1 MKKAIIIFLL
11 FLCGQFVAGIIAGSM
26 GWLANARYMGYTI
39 LAIDILLIALLWRFR
54 LAGEKESYPKG
65 TGWLK
70 GKTFQAGAGILA
82 LAFGVNI
89 LLEPLELSDMGM
101 EATFNA
107 MRSDVLCILMLCV
120 VGPWLEELIFRDGI
134 LRHLTQYGIKPVW
147 AIVISALLF
156 GLVHGDPAQMVPASL
171 LGVVLG
177 LLYVH
182 TGDLSLCLPAHILNN
197 SVAIG
202 LMYIPG
208 SDEWT
213 KNLSMPAHIA
223 LGLPLLLVGVFLIY
237 IILTCK
243 KCRIGEASC
252 IKTEDPAAAKTIDT
266 TDEDR
271 TC

>member
-70 GKTFQAGAGILA
+70 GKTFLAGAGILA

-171 LGVVLG
+171 LGFVLG

-202 LMYIPG
+202 LMYVPG

>member
-1 MKKAIIIFLL
+1 MKKVLILFLI

-26 GWLANARYMGYTI
+26 GWLENARYMGYTI
-39 LAIDILLIALLWRFR
+39 LAVDLLIIALLWRLR

-65 TGWLK
+65 TGWLT
-70 GKTFQAGAGILA
+70 GKTLLAGAGVLA

-89 LLEPLELSDMGM
+89 MLEPLNLNDLGL
-101 EATFNA
+101 EATFEA

-134 LRHLTQYGIKPVW
+134 LRHLAQNGIKPVW
-147 AIVISALLF
+147 AVVVSALLF

-171 LGVVLG
+171 LGLVLG

-182 TGDLSLCLPAHILNN
+182 TGDLSLCLPAHIINN

-213 KNLSMPAHIA
+213 KDLSVSDH
-223 LGLPLLLVGVFLIY
+223 LSFGLSLINMGTLLIY
-237 IILTCK
+237 ILLTLKGHTCVK
-243 KCRIGEASC
+243 
-252 IKTEDPAAAKTIDT
+252 
-266 TDEDR
+266 DEDR
-271 TC
+271 PR

>member
-171 LGVVLG
+171 LGFVLG

-213 KNLSMPAHIA
+213 KDLSMPAHIA

>member
-1 MKKAIIIFLL
+1 MKKALILFLI

-26 GWLANARYMGYTI
+26 GWLENARYMGYTI
-39 LAIDILLIALLWRFR
+39 LAVDLLIIALLWRLR

-65 TGWLK
+65 TGWLT
-70 GKTFQAGAGILA
+70 GKTLLAGAGVLA

-89 LLEPLELSDMGM
+89 VLEPLNLNDLGL
-101 EATFNA
+101 EATFEA

-134 LRHLTQYGIKPVW
+134 LRHLAQNGIKPVW
-147 AIVISALLF
+147 AVVVSALLF

-171 LGVVLG
+171 LGLVLG

-182 TGDLSLCLPAHILNN
+182 TGDLSLCLPAHIINN

-213 KNLSMPAHIA
+213 KDLSVPEHIA
-223 LGLPLLLVGVFLIY
+223 LGLPLLLVGALLIY
-237 IILTCK
+237 IIIARK
-243 KCRIGEASC
+243 KKSL
-252 IKTEDPAAAKTIDT
+252 
-266 TDEDR
+266 
-271 TC
+271 